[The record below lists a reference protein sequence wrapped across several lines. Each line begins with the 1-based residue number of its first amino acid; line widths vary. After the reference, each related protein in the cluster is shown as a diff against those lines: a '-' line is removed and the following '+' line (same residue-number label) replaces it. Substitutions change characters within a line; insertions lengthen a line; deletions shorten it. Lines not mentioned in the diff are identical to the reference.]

1 MNRTAPSGFWIA
13 AMELTILVGGGGAM
27 EGGGGVTYNI
37 ITTLY
42 FIYHL
47 LCSFLLGRDGLRE

>member
-1 MNRTAPSGFWIA
+1 MSRTAPSGFWIA
-13 AMELTILVGGGGAM
+13 AMGLTILVGAR

-47 LCSFLLGRDGLRE
+47 LCSFLLGTDGLRE